1 MNNKKTTK
9 IECGKVT
16 LASAPSD
23 SEATFNRVLIQWKRE
38 VSSARRC
45 GRLFPADPMD
55 VYQQG
60 AVMIGR
66 LVRHGLEVNTDL
78 ILKRILFRDKRGEFK
93 CVRTLRA
100 EYTALQNAEYN
111 ADTWDICEED
121 YAKYADF
128 YEAQR
133 ASRWEVRRQSAIREL
148 AEIWGFLTGYE
159 RKLFRAFLSAE
170 GDKAEAARRLKMAER
185 TFGRH
190 FERACL
196 RARAI
201 FDFERKTLNL
211 RKRR

>member
-1 MNNKKTTK
+1 MNKNKTTK

-16 LASAPSD
+16 LASAPMN
-23 SEATFNRVLIQWKRE
+23 SEETFNRVLIQWKRA
-38 VSSARRC
+38 VARARQC
-45 GRLFPADPMD
+45 GRLFPANPID

-60 AVMIGR
+60 VVLIGR
-66 LVRHGLEVNTDL
+66 LLKRGSNVDTGL

-93 CVRTLRA
+93 CVHTLRA
-100 EYTALQNAEYN
+100 EYTALQEAEYN

-148 AEIWGFLTGYE
+148 AEIWGYLTGYE

-201 FDFERKTLNL
+201 FNFERKTI
-211 RKRR
+211 